1 MLKKLSL
8 FLGVMGLTVA
18 LWAQNPSALTNPSS
32 MLNRGV
38 TSQNPNLLTNPSSM
52 LDRGVTSNEDY
63 KIQPLDVLSI
73 YVFDIPRLTL
83 DIGVNASGTIDYF
96 FFKNLPVRGKT
107 LSQVALEL
115 ENLLRRD
122 YVVDPQVVVSIK
134 EYRERTIFVMGAV
147 NKPGPVK
154 MPTERDMDILEAIA
168 MAEDFS
174 RVANRK
180 KIDVLRNGR
189 TFKFTFDQLRNV
201 ANEKDQFFLRPGDIV
216 NVGESFF

>member
-1 MLKKLSL
+1 MLKKILL
-8 FLGVMGLTVA
+8 FLGVLGLNVS
-18 LWAQNPSALTNPSS
+18 LWAQNPNSFTNPPG
-32 MLNRGV
+32 MLNRG
-38 TSQNPNLLTNPSSM
+38 TT
-52 LDRGVTSNEDY
+52 TNEDY

-83 DIGVNASGTIDYF
+83 DIGVNAGGTIDYF

-107 LSQVALEL
+107 LSQVAREL
-115 ENLLRRD
+115 ENLLRPD
-122 YVVDPQVVVSIK
+122 YVVNPQVVVSIK

-180 KIDVLRNGR
+180 KIQVMRNGEN
-189 TFKFTFDQLRNV
+189 FKFTFDQLRNV
-201 ANEKDQFFLRPGDIV
+201 ANEKDQFFLMPGDIV